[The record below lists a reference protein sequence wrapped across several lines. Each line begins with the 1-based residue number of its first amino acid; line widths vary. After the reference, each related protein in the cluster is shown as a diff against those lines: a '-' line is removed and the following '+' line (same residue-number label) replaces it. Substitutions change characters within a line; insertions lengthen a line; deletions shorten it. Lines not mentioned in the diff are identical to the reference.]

1 MKAIM
6 GVLSALVLAGVAG
19 CAGMST
25 ASTPCESCNYGYVPV
40 KKTSERRVWCVI
52 DGKTVDCKKDPAGCP
67 ECAKA
72 HKS

>member
-6 GVLSALVLAGVAG
+6 GVLTALVLAGVAG

-25 ASTPCESCNYGYVPV
+25 ASTPCGSCTYGYIPV
-40 KKTSERRVWCVI
+40 KKTSERRVWCVVE
-52 DGKTVDCKKDPAGCP
+52 GKTVDCKKDPAACP